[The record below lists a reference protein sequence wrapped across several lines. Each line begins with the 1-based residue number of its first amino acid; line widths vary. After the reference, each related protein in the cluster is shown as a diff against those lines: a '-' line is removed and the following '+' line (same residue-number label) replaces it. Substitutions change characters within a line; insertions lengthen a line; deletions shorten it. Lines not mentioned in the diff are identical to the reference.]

1 MQKEK
6 SKSPDRLSY
15 LNLRFYTR
23 NIIVLKLVLFSASNY
38 SLVTKDCQK
47 DHSLVINT
55 TPKKA
60 IHTIASFDQN

>member
-47 DHSLVINT
+47 DHSLV
-55 TPKKA
+55 
-60 IHTIASFDQN
+60 

>member
-47 DHSLVINT
+47 DHSLVLIPPQKRPFT
-55 TPKKA
+55 R
-60 IHTIASFDQN
+60 